1 MMKRMLDLSRFS
13 VITFDCYGT
22 LIDWETGILSAF
34 RQALNLKSDE
44 EGRALDLYSRLEPEI
59 QASGYKRYRDVLRE
73 VMVRMSR
80 EFDRPLA
87 LGQEDTLAQSLKNW
101 LPFPDTVAAL
111 RRLKTRYKLGI
122 ISNIDDDLFAQTA
135 QHLQVPFDLVVTA
148 QQVGAY
154 KPSPKNFETAERVG
168 KLDRATWLHAA
179 ESLYHD
185 VAPTRQLGIANV
197 WVNRRQGKAN
207 AATRTASVQPDL
219 EVPDLKTLADKAGV

>member
-1 MMKRMLDLSRFS
+1 MMKHMLDLSRFS

-34 RQALNLKSDE
+34 RQALNLKPDE
-44 EGRALDLYSRLEPEI
+44 EGRALDLYSHLEPEI
-59 QASGYKRYRDVLRE
+59 QASGYKRYREVLRE

-80 EFDRPLA
+80 EFERPLA
-87 LGQEDTLAQSLKNW
+87 LGQEDTLAQSIKNW

-185 VAPTRQLGIANV
+185 VAPTHQLGIANV